1 MKESP
6 IFDLEQE
13 SDPKINFES
22 WIRIRPKV
30 SKPHGSG
37 SATLVFIQDNHAYS
51 DSTYCG
57 DFACRFGLIM
67 SLVAKRDI
75 EPGEEIY
82 TSYNYDVQ
90 KAPVWYQ
97 VGNRCM

>member
-1 MKESP
+1 
-6 IFDLEQE
+6 
-13 SDPKINFES
+13 
-22 WIRIRPKV
+22 
-30 SKPHGSG
+30 
-37 SATLVFIQDNHAYS
+37 
-51 DSTYCG
+51 
-57 DFACRFGLIM
+57 M